1 MKDLYKV
8 LSALSFEGFKACLE
22 SAGKKNKQPAILE
35 SSDGLFFAT
44 PFTGY
49 FIYNSNMYNLFGTT
63 TPFHITHN
71 MPAKDACSYE
81 LHYEMT
87 YTADKETYIKLVYN
101 NNPEQ
106 AVYINNKI
114 VPKALKTVITDKYT
128 KYYTTSKDGK
138 SVILVYSEPYT
149 LALLM
154 PTIIKEDKKK

>member
-1 MKDLYKV
+1 MKDIVKV
-8 LSALSFEGFKACLE
+8 LQALSFEGFKACLE
-22 SAGKKNKQPAILE
+22 SAGKKSKQPAILE

-49 FIYNSNMYNLFGTT
+49 FIYNSNMYNLFDTT
-63 TPFHITHN
+63 SPFHITHN

-81 LHYEMT
+81 LHYVMT

-101 NNPEQ
+101 NDPEQ
-106 AVYINNKI
+106 AAYINNKI
-114 VPKALKTVITDKYT
+114 VPKALKNVITDRYT

-138 SVILVYSEPYT
+138 SIILVYSEPYT

-154 PTIIKEDKKK
+154 PTMIKEDKKK

>member
-22 SAGKKNKQPAILE
+22 SAGKKSKQPAILE

-49 FIYNSNMYNLFGTT
+49 FIYNSNMYNLFSAT

-101 NNPEQ
+101 DNPEQ
-106 AVYINNKI
+106 AAYINNKI
-114 VPKALKTVITDKYT
+114 VPKALKNVITDKYT

-138 SVILVYSEPYT
+138 GVILVYSEPYT

-154 PTIIKEDKKK
+154 PTMIKEDKKK

>member
-1 MKDLYKV
+1 MKDIVKILD
-8 LSALSFEGFKACLE
+8 ALSLEGFKACIE
-22 SAGKKNKQPAILE
+22 YSGKKGRQPAILE

-49 FIYNSNMYNLFGTT
+49 FIYNSNMYNIFSTT

-71 MPAKDACSYE
+71 MPAKDACNYE

-101 NNPEQ
+101 DNPEQ
-106 AVYINNKI
+106 AAYINNKI
-114 VPKALKTVITDKYT
+114 VPKALKNVITDRYT

-138 SVILVYSEPYT
+138 SIILVYSEPYT

-154 PTIIKEDKKK
+154 PTMIKEDKAK

>member
-1 MKDLYKV
+1 MKDIVKILD
-8 LSALSFEGFKACLE
+8 ALSIEGFKACVE
-22 SAGKKNKQPAILE
+22 YAGKKSRQPAILE

-49 FIYNSNMYNLFGTT
+49 FIHNSNMYNIFSNT

-71 MPAKDACSYE
+71 MPAKDACNYE

-101 NNPEQ
+101 DTEQ
-106 AVYINNKI
+106 AAYINNKI
-114 VPKALKTVITDKYT
+114 VPKALKNVITDKYT
-128 KYYTTSKDGK
+128 KYYTTGKDGK
-138 SVILVYSEPYT
+138 TIILVYSEPYT

-154 PTIIKEDKKK
+154 PTMIKEDKAK